1 MSEFTKECLKNYGLD
16 CFSDKQCG
24 QDFDKALEL
33 LEKAEQQRDDLLAAC
48 KVGLSYINAIVCKV
62 PRPILELQED
72 KELVEA
78 AIKKAQ

>member
-1 MSEFTKECLKNYGLD
+1 MVQRYEPSVLMTKADDGDYVDYENYEIL
-16 CFSDKQCG
+16 
-24 QDFDKALEL
+24 
-33 LEKAEQQRDDLLAAC
+33 EQQRDDLRDAC
-48 KVGLSYINAIVCKV
+48 RVGLSYINAIVCKV